1 VSEEV
6 RLLEIIAQK
15 DAQNRLLQAENERQ
29 SQEIKL
35 LKEKIDLLIRRLFG
49 SKSEKLDAAQLELL
63 LKDDELGKADASAE
77 KVEASPSVEP
87 LRPVV
92 KRRAKQ
98 QRRERW
104 PEDLA
109 VEQEVIEPEEV
120 KADREAFRCIGEEV
134 TEMLDYQPGKFFR
147 RQIIRRKFVRR
158 EESELAPL
166 IAPLPESLQQRCIAA
181 PGLLAQVIVSK
192 YCDHL
197 PLYRQEQI
205 YWDRHQV
212 WLPRQSMA
220 RWVQLASEW
229 LKPIY
234 REIKDQMMRGS
245 YIQVDETPIRY
256 LDPGNGKT
264 GLGYLWVAHR
274 PGEDVLFEW
283 YTTREAKCLDRL
295 IPIDFSGTIQCDGYS
310 AYDHF
315 ARHRAIAGRPVLLAG
330 CWAHARRGFYEALD
344 HAPKEAGWILIQIG
358 HLYEVERELRKQ
370 RAGHGLREAY
380 RSSQSGIICRRIH
393 RVLQRWYLTRR
404 FLPKSTMGKAINY
417 ALGQWE
423 SLEVYLKEPG
433 IEIDNNLVE
442 NAIRPTALGKKN
454 WLFFGDADA
463 GERSA
468 IIYSIIESCRRH
480 GIEPYTYLHDVLRR
494 LPSMINRQIKDIV
507 PKAWAAARKL
517 GNTALRAA

>member
-6 RLLEIIAQK
+6 ALQKIIAQK

-29 SQEIKL
+29 SLEIKL
-35 LKEKIDLLIRRLFG
+35 LKEKVDLLIRRLFG

-63 LKDDELGKADASAE
+63 LKEAESGKADASAE
-77 KVEASPSVEP
+77 KAEASPIVEG
-87 LRPVV
+87 LKPVA
-92 KRRAKQ
+92 KRSDKT

-104 PEDLA
+104 PKDLA
-109 VEQEVIEPEEV
+109 VEQEIIEPTEV
-120 KADREAFRCIGEEV
+120 RENPEAFRCIGEEV
-134 TEMLDYQPGKFFR
+134 TEMLDYQPAKFFR

-158 EESELAPL
+158 GQNDLAPV

-181 PGLLAQVIVSK
+181 PGLLAQIIVSK

-197 PLYRQEQI
+197 PLFRQEQI
-205 YWDRHQV
+205 YWNRHQV

-234 REIKDQMMRGS
+234 RQIKDQMMRGS
-245 YIQVDETPIRY
+245 YLQIDETPIKY

-264 GLGYLWVAHR
+264 SLGYLWVAHR

-283 YTTREAKCLDRL
+283 YTTREAKCLDKL
-295 IPIDFSGTIQCDGYS
+295 IPADFSGTIQCDGYS
-310 AYDHF
+310 AYDRF
-315 ARHRAIAGRPVLLAG
+315 ARHRASAGKPVLLAG

-344 HAPKEAGWILIQIG
+344 HAAKEAAWILVQIG
-358 HLYEVERELRKQ
+358 HLYDIERRLRRQ
-370 RAGHGLREAY
+370 QAGPALRDAY
-380 RSSQSGIICRRIH
+380 RISQSTPICRRIH
-393 RVLQRWYLTRR
+393 RVLHRWHLTRR
-404 FLPKSTMGKAINY
+404 FLPKSSMGKAVSY

-423 SLEVYLKEPG
+423 SLEVYLKEPE

-454 WLFFGDADA
+454 WLFFGDAEA

-480 GIEPYTYLHDVLRR
+480 GIEPYTYLHDVLTR
-494 LPSMINRQIKDIV
+494 LPSMTNRQIKDVV
-507 PKAWAAARKL
+507 PKAWAAAWR
-517 GNTALRAA
+517 NTALRAA